1 MILEIV
7 WQYMVMYESTDD
19 SGEWGGGGRVG
30 ELPSVSYIGMGSEVL
45 RLLPL
50 YSTVILVWSK

>member
-1 MILEIV
+1 
-7 WQYMVMYESTDD
+7 MVMYESTDD
-19 SGEWGGGGRVG
+19 SGGWGGGRVG

-50 YSTVILVWSK
+50 YSTVILV